1 MFQSLQ
7 LTIFTIILL
16 GVVLL
21 VSAQNDGRYKPP
33 PTKPRNVNEG
43 RYRPAGDGKYRP
55 SNDGRYRG
63 GNDGKYVHVDVKYVH
78 DARDGGQYSGDSSKY
93 QPDKNRGGPGGG
105 AGSGAGSNANSLQ
118 GQGAGNLGGGNSNG
132 AKSGSGGSNAGKS
145 GSGNSNAGKSGLG
158 NALNA
163 AALAKPSAK
172 GKGTG
177 EGGNGWAI
185 IRLEDKVEQDGYH
198 YLYETENGILA
209 EEAGKVEKLQT
220 DDGLRS
226 KGFYEYTGD
235 DGLLY
240 RVDYVADDNGFVPQ
254 GEHIPTAPPYVAK
267 LLAYLE
273 ANANKKRK

>member
-7 LTIFTIILL
+7 VMIFTLLLL

-21 VSAQNDGRYKPP
+21 VNAQNDGRYKPP
-33 PTKPRNVNEG
+33 PKPKNNGDG

-55 SNDGRYRG
+55 SNDGRYQG
-63 GNDGKYVHVDVKYVH
+63 GNDGRYMHVDVKYVH
-78 DARDGGQYSGDSSKY
+78 DAKDGGQYSGDSSKY
-93 QPDKNRGGPGGG
+93 QPDTNRGGPGGG
-105 AGSGAGSNANSLQ
+105 AGGGAG
-118 GQGAGNLGGGNSNG
+118 GAAKSASGLGA
-132 AKSGSGGSNAGKS
+132 AKSGSGSSNAGRS
-145 GSGNSNAGKSGLG
+145 GSGNS

-163 AALAKPSAK
+163 AALAKPSVK

-273 ANANKKRK
+273 ANADKNRK